1 VFPVI
6 FPVKTNPMNDAF
18 PSLGGRLP
26 QSSTQVPAPKKM
38 AIPTV
43 FMLGVQNPNFFW
55 KLSTHI
61 DTFRLLMLNPKVGPL
76 VMMIS
81 SLQKFVNVTRVLI
94 HLHGLLADPPFMAG
108 FPI

>member
-1 VFPVI
+1 
-6 FPVKTNPMNDAF
+6 VKTNPMNDAF
-18 PSLGGRLP
+18 PSLGGRLS

-43 FMLGVQNPNFFW
+43 FMLGGQNPNFFW

-76 VMMIS
+76 VMMI
-81 SLQKFVNVTRVLI
+81 QKFVNVTRVLI
-94 HLHGLLADPPFMAG
+94 HLHGSESGLLEDPPFMAG